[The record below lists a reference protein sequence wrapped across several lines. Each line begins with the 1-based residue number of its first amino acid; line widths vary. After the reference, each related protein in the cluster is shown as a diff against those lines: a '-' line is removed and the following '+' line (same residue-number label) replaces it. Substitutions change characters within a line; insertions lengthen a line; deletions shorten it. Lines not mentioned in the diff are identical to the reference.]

1 MPSRAKTTST
11 SRREWNQAARDKINS
26 TRIVKRFLNH
36 FEGEAELTRDQIKV
50 GEILLRKTLP
60 DLTATDLTTKG
71 DSVSFTMNIGKPK
84 K

>member
-1 MPSRAKTTST
+1 MVSRAKSTST
-11 SRREWNQAARDKINS
+11 SRREWNQAARDKIDS

-36 FEGEAELTRDQIKV
+36 FQGEAELSQSQIKV

-60 DLTATDLTTKG
+60 DLSATDLTTKG
-71 DSVSFTMNIGKPK
+71 DNISFTMQIGKPK